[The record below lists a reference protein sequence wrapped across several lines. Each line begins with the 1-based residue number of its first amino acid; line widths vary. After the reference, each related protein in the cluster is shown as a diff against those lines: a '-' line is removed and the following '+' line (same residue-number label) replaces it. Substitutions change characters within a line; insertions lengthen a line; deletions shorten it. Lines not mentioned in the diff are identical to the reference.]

1 MAPLPKSLNRNEYIR
16 VAVEFVEEQGL
27 AKLTMRAL
35 GEKLGVD
42 PTAVYRHFPN
52 KEAMIEAMLDHL
64 IAQSAEIEPAGDTP
78 RDRILSTALDLRAIF
93 HAHPQLSTAFAT
105 SSGAYPSGLVLTK
118 RLITELRAIGLQNT
132 DLVQM
137 YQTIETFIM
146 GSTNFDGGGSSSSF
160 EQRAQR
166 YRVINEPEFDAA
178 SSDSESVREI
188 SHHGYVITLN
198 LLIDESERI
207 VAGYKA

>member
-1 MAPLPKSLNRNEYIR
+1 MPSLAKSLNRSEYVR
-16 VAVEFVEEQGL
+16 VAMELVEEQGL
-27 AKLTMRAL
+27 AHLTMRAL

-42 PTAVYRHFPN
+42 PTAVYRHFPS
-52 KEAMIEAMLDHL
+52 KEAMIEAMLDQL
-64 IAQSAEIEPAGDTP
+64 MAQSASIEPAGDSP

-105 SSGAYPSGLVLTK
+105 SSGAYPSGLTLTK

-160 EQRAQR
+160 EQRALR
-166 YRVINEPEFDAA
+166 YRVINEPEFDVA
-178 SSDSESVREI
+178 SSDTESVQEI
-188 SHHGYVITLN
+188 AHHGYVVTLN
-198 LLIDESERI
+198 LLIDQSERI
-207 VAGYKA
+207 VASYT

>member
-1 MAPLPKSLNRNEYIR
+1 MPSLAKSLNQSEYIR

-52 KEAMIEAMLDHL
+52 KEAMIEAMLDEL
-64 IAQSAEIEPAGDTP
+64 MAQSAAIEPVGDTP
-78 RDRILSTALDLRAIF
+78 RDRILATALDLRAIF

-105 SSGAYPSGLVLTK
+105 SSGAHPSGLTLTK
-118 RLITELRAIGLQNT
+118 RLITELRAIGLKST

-160 EQRAQR
+160 EQRALR
-166 YRVINEPEFDAA
+166 YRVINEPEFDVA
-178 SSDSESVREI
+178 SSDTESVRQI
-188 SHHGYVITLN
+188 SHHGYVVTLN

-207 VAGYKA
+207 VAGYMS

>member
-1 MAPLPKSLNRNEYIR
+1 MAPLPRSLNRSEYVR
-16 VAVEFVEEQGL
+16 VAMEFVEEQGL
-27 AKLTMRAL
+27 THLTMRAL

-42 PTAVYRHFPN
+42 PTAVYRHFSS
-52 KEAMIEAMLDHL
+52 KEALIEAMLDQL
-64 IAQSAEIEPAGDTP
+64 IAESAAIEPAGDSP

-160 EQRAQR
+160 EQRALR

-178 SSDSESVREI
+178 SSNGESVREI
-188 SHHGYVITLN
+188 SHHGYVVTLN

>member
-1 MAPLPKSLNRNEYIR
+1 MPSLAKSLNRSEYVR
-16 VAVEFVEEQGL
+16 VAMELVEEQGL
-27 AKLTMRAL
+27 AHLTMRAL

-42 PTAVYRHFPN
+42 PTAVYRHFPS
-52 KEAMIEAMLDHL
+52 KEAMIEAMLDQL
-64 IAQSAEIEPAGDTP
+64 MAQSASIEPAGDSP

-105 SSGAYPSGLVLTK
+105 SSGANPSGLTLTK

-137 YQTIETFIM
+137 YQTFETFIM

-160 EQRAQR
+160 EQRELR

-188 SHHGYVITLN
+188 AHHGFVLTLN

-207 VAGYKA
+207 VASYT

>member
-1 MAPLPKSLNRNEYIR
+1 MPSLAKSLNRSEYVR
-16 VAVEFVEEQGL
+16 VAMELVEEQGL
-27 AKLTMRAL
+27 AHLTMRAL

-42 PTAVYRHFPN
+42 PTAVYRHFPS
-52 KEAMIEAMLDHL
+52 KEAMIEAMLDQL
-64 IAQSAEIEPAGDTP
+64 MAQSASIEPAGDSP

-105 SSGAYPSGLVLTK
+105 SNGANPSGLTLTK

-160 EQRAQR
+160 EQRALR

-178 SSDSESVREI
+178 SSDSKSVQEI
-188 SHHGYVITLN
+188 AHHGYVVTLN

-207 VAGYKA
+207 VASYT

>member
-1 MAPLPKSLNRNEYIR
+1 MPPLPKSLNRSEYIR

-42 PTAVYRHFPN
+42 PTAVYRHFSS
-52 KEAMIEAMLDHL
+52 KEALIEAMLDQL
-64 IAQSAEIEPAGDTP
+64 IAESAAIEPAGKSP
-78 RDRILSTALDLRAIF
+78 RDRILSTALDLRTIF

-105 SSGAYPSGLVLTK
+105 SSGAYPSGLTLTK
-118 RLITELRAIGLQNT
+118 RLITELRAIGLKST

-146 GSTNFDGGGSSSSF
+146 GSTNFDGGGSSRSF
-160 EQRAQR
+160 EQRALR

-178 SSDSESVREI
+178 SSNSESVREI
-188 SHHGYVITLN
+188 SHHGYVVTLN

-207 VAGYKA
+207 VAGYTA

>member
-1 MAPLPKSLNRNEYIR
+1 MPSLAKSLNRSEYVR
-16 VAVEFVEEQGL
+16 VAMEFVEEHGL
-27 AKLTMRAL
+27 AQLTMRAL
-35 GEKLGVD
+35 GKHLGVD
-42 PTAVYRHFPN
+42 PTAVYRHFPS
-52 KEAMIEAMLDHL
+52 KEAMIEAMLDQL
-64 IAQSAEIEPAGDTP
+64 MAQSASIEPAGDSP

-105 SSGAYPSGLVLTK
+105 SSGAYPSGLTLTK

-188 SHHGYVITLN
+188 SHHGYVVTLN

-207 VAGYKA
+207 VASYT

>member
-1 MAPLPKSLNRNEYIR
+1 MPPIPKSLNRSEYVR
-16 VAVEFVEEQGL
+16 VAMEFVEEQGL
-27 AKLTMRAL
+27 AQLTMRAL

-42 PTAVYRHFPN
+42 PTAVYRHFPS
-52 KEAMIEAMLDHL
+52 KEAMIEAMLDQL
-64 IAQSAEIEPAGDTP
+64 MAQSAAIEPAGDSP
-78 RDRILSTALDLRAIF
+78 RDRILSTALDLRTIF

-105 SSGAYPSGLVLTK
+105 SSGAYPSGLTLTK
-118 RLITELRAIGLQNT
+118 RLITELRAIGLKST

-160 EQRAQR
+160 EQRALR

-178 SSDSESVREI
+178 SSNSESVREI
-188 SHHGYVITLN
+188 SHYGYVVTLN

-207 VAGYKA
+207 VAGYMS

>member
-1 MAPLPKSLNRNEYIR
+1 M
-16 VAVEFVEEQGL
+16 EFVEEQGL
-27 AKLTMRAL
+27 AQLTMRAL

-42 PTAVYRHFPN
+42 PTAVYRHFPS
-52 KEAMIEAMLDHL
+52 KEAMIEAMLDQL
-64 IAQSAEIEPAGDTP
+64 MAQSAAIEPSGDSP
-78 RDRILSTALDLRAIF
+78 RDRILSTALDLRAVF

-105 SSGAYPSGLVLTK
+105 SSGAYPSGLTLTK

-178 SSDSESVREI
+178 SSNSESVREI
-188 SHHGYVITLN
+188 SHHGYVVTLN

-207 VAGYKA
+207 VAGYTA